1 MSLSA
6 PFASETKFYIN
17 LSLDTQENC
26 GGAFPTFR
34 QYKPA
39 AFKALKQEY
48 MLYVKH
54 IVSSA
59 NGATPVTV
67 QKSLNFQTSD
77 LQYSKGGLPSVP
89 AAIRNDNNVETNM
102 TQQQIIRA
110 YLSKHYST
118 CSAYPIIQDLTGL
131 SDLASGRD
139 GPIPYKAISSN
150 WQDFIDKSDLP
161 PNVPFQDPSR
171 YLTDSSNQILKLWRD
186 RQERGEIP
194 FQFKFIVG
202 REKEIEPSVYP
213 NGAFEGLSPAAAIT
227 EFNKVVPIHLD
238 IETDG
243 EDSDVERPVRRTR
256 VPLSEEEEED
266 EKMNEDEVEVQGK
279 PGKSK
284 YSKRGR
290 NIIQSDEDVSPRPI
304 PFATPRP
311 SPQFLQIDS
320 SPTLAGS
327 SPMIGGKVTPRP
339 IRKAPRVQVMPMTP
353 EPSQNSTPD
362 PEHGRELRPRT
373 RPTAAMVGTASTKKS
388 TAGAG
393 KMPRGKGK
401 VR

>member
-1 MSLSA
+1 VSVPA
-6 PFASETKFYIN
+6 PFLSERNYYTNF
-17 LSLDTQENC
+17 SLDTQENC
-26 GGAFPTFR
+26 GGGFPTFR

-54 IVSSA
+54 IVSLA
-59 NGATPVTV
+59 NGATPVAV

-118 CSAYPIIQDLTGL
+118 GSAYPFIQDLTGL

-150 WQDFIDKSDLP
+150 WQEFIDKSDLP

-202 REKEIEPSVYP
+202 RGKEMEPSVYP
-213 NGAFEGLSPAAAIT
+213 NGAFEGLSPAALIA
-227 EFNKVVPIHLD
+227 EFNKSVPIHLD
-238 IETDG
+238 IETDSS
-243 EDSDVERPVRRTR
+243 EDTDVERPVRRTR
-256 VPLSEEEEED
+256 VPLSEEEEE
-266 EKMNEDEVEVQGK
+266 KTNEDEVEVQGK
-279 PGKSK
+279 PGKGK
-284 YSKRGR
+284 KTKRGR

-304 PFATPRP
+304 PLVTPRA

-327 SPMIGGKVTPRP
+327 SPMIGGKATPIP
-339 IRKAPRVQVMPMTP
+339 IRKAPRVQVMPLTP
-353 EPSQNSTPD
+353 EPSQNSTPA

-373 RPTAAMVGTASTKKS
+373 RPMATMVGTASSKKS

-393 KMPRGKGK
+393 KTPRGKAK